1 MLKGKYFLKVLY
13 NDIML
18 LGVDVM
24 AKVYTSC
31 PVEYTASIISNK
43 WKVLILRDLIL
54 GTKRYNELNR
64 SVVGISAKVLTQNL
78 KDLENDGIV
87 LRKVYPVVP
96 PKVEYSLIEKGQEL
110 KEVLDKMREFGLK
123 YKDK

>member
-1 MLKGKYFLKVLY
+1 
-13 NDIML
+13 
-18 LGVDVM
+18 M

-31 PVEYTASIISNK
+31 PVEYTAAIISNK
-43 WKVLILRDLIL
+43 WKVLILRDLIT

-87 LRKVYPVVP
+87 SRKVYSVVP
-96 PKVEYSLIEKGQEL
+96 PKVEYSLTEKGQEL
-110 KEVLDKMREFGLK
+110 KRVLDMMKQFGLK
-123 YKDK
+123 YKDQK